1 MFDSAALALR
11 PLPEPSSESTSPARS
26 HLSLVSASLPRPEA
40 SEAVVRPELPGCEP
54 SVAFD
59 QADLLAHIPALRRR
73 AFHWCRDAAQSEDL
87 VQETLL
93 RAFRHR
99 REFGTAGHQRAW
111 LYTVLRNLFI
121 SGRRRAQ
128 SARRAAGALEHTPQD
143 ACMGTVAGSGAPF
156 LMPSLKQALGSLP
169 EPFARVICL
178 VDLED
183 HSYADAA
190 AALGVPVG
198 TVMSRLSRG
207 RARLARALVAFE
219 RDQHAAD

>member
-11 PLPEPSSESTSPARS
+11 PLPAPSSESTSPARP
-26 HLSLVSASLPRPEA
+26 HLSLVSPPLPRPEA
-40 SEAVVRPELPGCEP
+40 SAAAALPELGSEP
-54 SVAFD
+54 SVALD

-73 AFHWCRDAAQSEDL
+73 AFHWCRDTAQADDL

-99 REFGTAGHQRAW
+99 REFGTPGHQRAW

-143 ACMGTVAGSGAPF
+143 ACMGTVASSGAPF
-156 LMPSLKQALGSLP
+156 LMPSLQQALGSLP
-169 EPFARVICL
+169 EPFARVIYL
-178 VDLED
+178 VDLEE

-219 RDQHAAD
+219 RDQHAAE